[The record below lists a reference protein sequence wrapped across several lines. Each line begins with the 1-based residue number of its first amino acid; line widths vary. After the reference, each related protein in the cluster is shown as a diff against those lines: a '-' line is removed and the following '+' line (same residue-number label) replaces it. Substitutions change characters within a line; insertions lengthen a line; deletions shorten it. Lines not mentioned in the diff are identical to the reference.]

1 MRKVAFLFPGQGA
14 QKVGMGAELY
24 REVEVS
30 RSIFDKANEV
40 LGFDLAKL
48 CFEGPEED
56 LKQTINTQPALYVT
70 SCAALAA
77 LKSRVEITPFAVA
90 GHSVGEYA
98 ALYAAGAVKFEK
110 GLELIRRRAELMQEA
125 ADRKSGTMAA
135 VLGLEPE
142 AVREACEEARAET
155 RGIVTVANYNCP
167 GQIVISGELA
177 AVEKAGEIA
186 KAKGAKRVLPLTVS
200 GAFHSPLMVAAGDA
214 LYPSLREAIF
224 QQAKIPVVTNVNAEY
239 SKSGAD
245 FAPLLTM
252 QVSSSVRWEESM
264 RLLLEDG
271 VNTFIEL
278 GSGDV
283 LAGLMKRI
291 DKSARVVSVQDQ
303 ASLDAA
309 VALLNE
315 PEEEPVA
322 ESLEE
327 PPAPVIY
334 HITKRDVWEAAKAE
348 GAYRGDTLESE
359 GFIHCSRT
367 EQVVGVANERFRAR
381 GGLVVLRIEAA
392 KVAQEIKYEAAEN
405 GQKYPH
411 IYGPLNADAVVEVI
425 DFPPGPNG
433 RFSFSGN

>member
-1 MRKVAFLFPGQGA
+1 
-14 QKVGMGAELY
+14 
-24 REVEVS
+24 
-30 RSIFDKANEV
+30 
-40 LGFDLAKL
+40 
-48 CFEGPEED
+48 
-56 LKQTINTQPALYVT
+56 
-70 SCAALAA
+70 
-77 LKSRVEITPFAVA
+77 
-90 GHSVGEYA
+90 VGEYA